1 MSDDKVILVTD
12 KQTGDIRG
20 FKHIPFDIAEQ
31 LTDTVRFKVETVRAH
46 VIMGLLITGILN

>member
-1 MSDDKVILVTD
+1 MSEDKVILVTD

-31 LTDTVRFKVETVRAH
+31 VADHVRYEVKTVRAH